1 MDVPGLVLIFA
12 IPAMRGFVPQ
22 FAAWLKRER
31 GAGAVLVV
39 NTEQDR
45 AYYAE
50 RHPGVFHAIE
60 TSQFRYT
67 GLLEPLD
74 NEQPWIE
81 AAASYERRYGF
92 RFMHLLMD
100 DRHLGL
106 GFSAAGTSY
115 PTSRWAEAATLGKAL
130 RSFVQQL
137 RFCEELIERHR
148 PTLMINP
155 TKPFCVIARKK
166 EIPTRFLANVS
177 FKSLFT
183 WTVNEYME
191 SNLLPRAFAAVSADG
206 APALEHHHDH
216 YLRERERMLSRFRF
230 AAMVKRGALDTA
242 RYWYWVLRRY
252 DKRLG
257 RRPLE
262 QIRIHHRIWSDYR
275 ALRRERL
282 ARASDLAGKK
292 IVYFPLAVEPE
303 ITLTRESPEF
313 CHQHFAVHAIAKDL
327 PPDTILAVK
336 EHLFSIGMRPR
347 GFYRDLAKIPNVV
360 LVDPLEWGFEM
371 IRRAAVVATINGT
384 SGFEAAVLGKPVL
397 AFGIHNKYNILPHV
411 RIVQGWRD
419 LPAVIAE
426 TLALAE
432 TPDEGRVRDG
442 RRFLNALIAISVD
455 CSGADFRQTLS
466 EPLFE
471 EIAGVLDHT
480 LAPAPER
487 ASESVA

>member
-1 MDVPGLVLIFA
+1 MSDTVLVFA

-22 FAAWLKRER
+22 LAAWLKRER
-31 GAGAVLVV
+31 GAGAVLIV

-45 AYYAE
+45 AYYVE
-50 RHPGVFHAIE
+50 RHPGVFRAIE
-60 TSQFRYT
+60 TSQFRYAA
-67 GLLEPLD
+67 LLEPLD
-74 NEQPWIE
+74 DEQPWIE
-81 AAASYERRYGF
+81 AAASYERRYSF

-106 GFSAAGTSY
+106 GFSAGGTSY
-115 PTSRWAEAATLGKAL
+115 PSSRWSEAASFGKAL

-137 RFCEELIERHR
+137 CFCEELIERHR
-148 PTLMINP
+148 PALMINP
-155 TKPFCVIARKK
+155 TKPFCVIARKNG
-166 EIPTRFLANVS
+166 IPTRFLANVS
-177 FKSLFT
+177 FKSYFT

-191 SNLLPRAFAAVSADG
+191 SNLLPQAFAAASADG

-216 YLRERERMLSRFRF
+216 YLRERDRMLIRFRLP
-230 AAMVKRGALDTA
+230 AMVKRAALDTA

-252 DKRLG
+252 EKRLG

-282 ARASDLAGKK
+282 ARAGDLAGKK

-313 CHQHFAVHAIAKDL
+313 CHQHFAIHAIAKDL
-327 PPDTILAVK
+327 PPDTILVVK

-360 LVDPLEWGFEM
+360 LVDPLEWGFEI

-397 AFGIHNKYNILPHV
+397 AFGVHNKYNIVPHV
-411 RIVQGWRD
+411 RVVEGWRD
-419 LPAVIAE
+419 LPAAIAE
-426 TLALAE
+426 TLALAT
-432 TPDEGRVRDG
+432 TPDEARLREG
-442 RRFLNALIAISVD
+442 RRFVNALVAISAD
-455 CSGADFRQTLS
+455 CSGADFRQPLA
-466 EPLFE
+466 EPVLE
-471 EIAGVLDHT
+471 GIVAVLDRT
-480 LAPAPER
+480 LAHEPAR
-487 ASESVA
+487 AAVNAA